1 MSENGDIDA
10 LAAEYVLGT
19 LDAGERARAQ
29 SLLPAD
35 QALAAKVR
43 IWERRLSELHLMV
56 EPVEPDG
63 DVWDRIKA
71 KVQPAARAFAVPVP
85 QPIVES
91 PKPAVETPKSAAEL
105 LQPFAESPKPAVEEA
120 EHKAKPVPDA
130 ATSEGVEVAKSPES
144 SLESVDVMKS
154 AESAE
159 RDAFARVDDS
169 IEVARALDEAVKSIG
184 IGRSSE
190 SVELKAATVT
200 ETPDDEPAPSGVFD
214 DMPEPTP
221 SGPLASFPT
230 SFTTSAP
237 APAPVVPPPVS
248 LTVPIPSPAAPPGPS
263 LAVRPSERR
272 KPVAAPPPSRWLS
285 RTIATLTTLIL
296 VAVAALVA
304 AWRFVP
310 DRVPPPLRPV
320 QVLRALGIATPVTVV
335 GPAPRKPA
343 PPESRYDE

>member
-120 EHKAKPVPDA
+120 EHKAEPVPDA

-190 SVELKAATVT
+190 SVELKAADSYRDSGRRADAERRVRRYAGADTVRPAGVIPNVLHDLSARARAGGAT
-200 ETPDDEPAPSGVFD
+200 TRLADGPDSLARGTAWSVTGRAAERAPQAGGGPA
-214 DMPEPTP
+214 
-221 SGPLASFPT
+221 AQ
-230 SFTTSAP
+230 
-237 APAPVVPPPVS
+237 PVVV
-248 LTVPIPSPAAPPGPS
+248 THDRDADDIDPGCDS
-263 LAVRPSERR
+263 SAGCR
-272 KPVAAPPPSRWLS
+272 VA
-285 RTIATLTTLIL
+285 
-296 VAVAALVA
+296 
-304 AWRFVP
+304 
-310 DRVPPPLRPV
+310 
-320 QVLRALGIATPVTVV
+320 LRAGSCAAAATAGASATCPGNCDARDGGRT
-335 GPAPRKPA
+335 GAA
-343 PPESRYDE
+343 

>member
-91 PKPAVETPKSAAEL
+91 PRPAVETPKSAAEL

-120 EHKAKPVPDA
+120 EHKAEPVPDA

-190 SVELKAATVT
+190 SVELKAAATVT
-200 ETPDDEPAPSGVFD
+200 ETPDDEPTPSGVFD

-230 SFTTSAP
+230 SFTDLSARARAGGATTRLADGPDSLARGTAWSVTGRAAERAPQAGGGP
-237 APAPVVPPPVS
+237 AAQPVVV
-248 LTVPIPSPAAPPGPS
+248 THDRDADDIDPGCGS
-263 LAVRPSERR
+263 SAGCR
-272 KPVAAPPPSRWLS
+272 VA
-285 RTIATLTTLIL
+285 
-296 VAVAALVA
+296 
-304 AWRFVP
+304 
-310 DRVPPPLRPV
+310 
-320 QVLRALGIATPVTVV
+320 LRAGSCAAAATAGAGATCPGNCDARDGGRT
-335 GPAPRKPA
+335 GAA
-343 PPESRYDE
+343 